1 MLLDSTRPVT
11 TAGATGRGSVCAD
24 MDVGS
29 DMTSDITS
37 TSSLN
42 HGTLADYQLDRLLGR
57 GKYSQVYLAR
67 ETRTGQMVAIKRVE
81 IFDMMDPVSRQACVK
96 EVKILQNVEH
106 PNIVKC
112 FRSFLSEADNELVIV
127 LEWAEAGD
135 LGQLIKQR
143 AEAGQPFS
151 EEQVWTQFQ
160 QVCNALR
167 HMHERRMMHRDLKPS
182 NIFVTA
188 SGDLKLGDL
197 GLSRYFSSRTL
208 QANTTV
214 GTPYYMSPEVVRGQP
229 YDFSSDIWSL
239 GCLLYELIALRN
251 PFYKENQSLYVLGK
265 NIQNC
270 AYEPLPPSVPDE
282 LRTLVTSMLQPQP
295 SSRPSITHVAD
306 QVNNYMA
313 THHPPPQPPPA
324 ALAGAG
330 MGAAPP
336 PAAQARQPSGSGAPP
351 GAGAGAGGAGG
362 MDLGI
367 TGFSIQLTGR
377 GLNSTLPKW

>member
-1 MLLDSTRPVT
+1 MDSTSTTSMLLDSTRP
-11 TAGATGRGSVCAD
+11 GRGGSVCTD
-24 MDVGS
+24 TDVAS
-29 DMTSDITS
+29 DTTSDITS
-37 TSSLN
+37 ASGLN
-42 HGTLADYQLDRLLGR
+42 HGSLADYQLDRLLGR

-67 ETRTGQMVAIKRVE
+67 EIQTGQLVAIKRVE
-81 IFDMMDPVSRQACVK
+81 IFDMMDQASRQACVK

-143 AEAGQPFS
+143 AEAGQLFAA
-151 EEQVWTQFQ
+151 EQVWRQFQ
-160 QVCNALR
+160 QVCNALK
-167 HMHERRMMHRDLKPS
+167 HMHDRRMMHRDLKPS

-208 QANTTV
+208 QAQTTV

-251 PFYKENQSLYVLGK
+251 PFYKENQSLYALGK
-265 NIQNC
+265 CIQSC
-270 AYEPLPPSVPDE
+270 QYEPLPDSVPEE
-282 LRTLVTSMLQPQP
+282 LRQLVTRMLQPLP
-295 SSRPSITHVAD
+295 HARPSIA
-306 QVNNYMA
+306 QVTDYVNSYMA
-313 THHPPPQPPPA
+313 QQHPNSNNAQQQQQQQYLYQQQQHFFSHAFSQPP
-324 ALAGAG
+324 
-330 MGAAPP
+330 
-336 PAAQARQPSGSGAPP
+336 
-351 GAGAGAGGAGG
+351 
-362 MDLGI
+362 
-367 TGFSIQLTGR
+367 
-377 GLNSTLPKW
+377 